1 LTPQTEDVAPQPK
14 RVSIVIVSF
23 NRAENLHRSLA
34 ALGDAHQILVVDNGS
49 TDGSANLDEEFPDV
63 FSHVRFIRLPKNFGL
78 TRAMNIGVRAADGE
92 YVLFLHDDGCI
103 TGAAV
108 SQLADFLEARQD
120 AGAVCPLLTTD
131 SGVPAPQLRALP
143 APSLPD
149 PPLRPAEGGAEGV
162 TGEGIARE
170 ISAEC
175 VSGAAIM
182 FRMFF
187 LRALRQIDE
196 RYGNYGNIMEL
207 CAQVRRASRKLVI
220 LRDVSALH
228 EALPSPMSKGALE
241 GDRTTGTAEFLG
253 KHYGFMAG
261 ILYRIKAALGGL
273 VTFRFNA
280 VAGALSNDKIDGS

>member
-1 LTPQTEDVAPQPK
+1 
-14 RVSIVIVSF
+14 VSF
-23 NRAENLHRSLA
+23 NRVERLRKSLA

-49 TDGSANLDEEFPDV
+49 KDGSANLDEEFPD
-63 FSHVRFIRLPKNFGL
+63 VRFIRLPKNFGL

-92 YVLFLHDDGCI
+92 YVLFLHDDACI

-108 SQLADFLEARQD
+108 SRLADFLEARQD
-120 AGAVCPLLTTD
+120 VGAVCPLLVTD
-131 SGVPAPQLRALP
+131 SALP
-143 APSLPD
+143 ASQVRAQPKPSQPD
-149 PPLRPAEGGAEGV
+149 PPLRAAEGGPE
-162 TGEGIARE
+162 IA
-170 ISAEC
+170 ADC

-196 RYGNYGNIMEL
+196 RYGNYGNIIEL

-220 LRDVSALH
+220 LRDVTALH
-228 EALPSPMSKGALE
+228 EGLESPVSDGALE

-261 ILYRIKAALGGL
+261 LVYRIKAALGGL
-273 VTFRFNA
+273 VTFRFGA
-280 VAGALSNDKIDGS
+280 VGGALSNAKIDGS

>member
-1 LTPQTEDVAPQPK
+1 LTPQEENIEPQSK

-23 NRAENLHRSLA
+23 NRAESLRRSLA

-49 TDGSANLDEEFPDV
+49 RDGAAHLDEEFPD
-63 FSHVRFIRLPKNFGL
+63 VRFIRLPKNFGL
-78 TRAMNIGVRAADGE
+78 TRALNIGVRAADGE
-92 YVLFLHDDGCI
+92 YVLFLHDDACI
-103 TGAAV
+103 GGAAV

-120 AGAVCPLLTTD
+120 VGAVCPLLATD
-131 SGVPAPQLRALP
+131 SGVPAPQVRALP
-143 APSLPD
+143 TPSQPD
-149 PPLRPAEGGAEGV
+149 PPLRPAEGGE
-162 TGEGIARE
+162 EIAV
-170 ISAEC
+170 EC

-196 RYGNYGNIMEL
+196 RYGNYGSIIEL

-220 LRDVSALH
+220 LREVTAVH
-228 EALPSPMSKGALE
+228 ERLESPMSRGALE

-261 ILYRIKAALGGL
+261 VLYRIKATLRGLG
-273 VTFRFNA
+273 TFHFNA
-280 VAGALSNDKIDGS
+280 IAGALSNVKIDGS